1 MCRYPRDVYAFGAE
15 EEKMQYTSTGIARRV
30 FLGLVP
36 IIMLVL
42 GHGEV
47 IMSEAKAVEGV
58 KNIVLVHGG
67 FVDGSG
73 WQGVY
78 DVLKKDGYN
87 VSIVQNPT
95 TSLAEDVAVTKR
107 MLAAQNGSAIL
118 VGHSYGGVVI
128 TEAGNDPKVA
138 GLVYIAAFAPDKGES
153 VSALI
158 KNSPPGAPAPPILP
172 PQDGYLFLDRTKFR
186 ESFAADVNADAAA
199 FMADSQV
206 PWGLEALNGAVTEP
220 AWKTKPSWYLVSTE
234 DKMIPPD
241 AQRAMSKRAGA
252 TVAEVKGS
260 HSVYVSQPKAVADL
274 IAKAANGV
282 ALATVA
288 PKTIP

>member
-1 MCRYPRDVYAFGAE
+1 MVKATKARLAVFG
-15 EEKMQYTSTGIARRV
+15 V
-30 FLGLVP
+30 LP
-36 IIMLVL
+36 IIALVI
-42 GHGEV
+42 GYQEV
-47 IMSEAKAVEGV
+47 FMSQAKANGGV
-58 KNIVLVHGG
+58 KNVVLVHGG

-78 DVLKKDGYN
+78 DLLKKDGYH
-87 VSIVQNPT
+87 VSIAQIQT
-95 TSLAEDVAVTKR
+95 ATLADDVAVTKR
-107 MLAAQNGSAIL
+107 MLAAQDGPAIL

-128 TEAGNDPKVA
+128 TEAGTDPRVA

-158 KNSPPGAPAPPILP
+158 KNPPPGAPVPPILP
-172 PQDGYLFLDRTKFR
+172 PQDGFLFLDRAKFR
-186 ESFAADVNADAAA
+186 ASFAADVSPETAA

-206 PWGLEALNGAVTEP
+206 PWGVTALDGAITEP
-220 AWKTKPSWYLVSTE
+220 AWRSKPSWYLVTTE

-252 TVAEVKGS
+252 TVVEVKGS
-260 HSVYVSQPKAVADL
+260 HSVFLSQPKAVAAL

-282 ALATVA
+282 ALATQ
-288 PKTIP
+288 